1 MLLAKKSLLNKI
13 KINKSLKLILV
24 MTVISV
30 FMLGI
35 STPIINAQ
43 AVQTQGY
50 MKNND
55 GLFMS
60 LTPSRIL
67 DTREGNGATKAPLNS
82 GQTISVQITGKGGV
96 PASNVRAVVM
106 NVTAVDPTVTGHAR
120 IWPSDTAMP
129 NASSLNF
136 TAKQNVANSVTV
148 PVGKDGKVK
157 LYNSIGSTQYL
168 MDVAGYYIDYESGD
182 SVVDL
187 FADIKSNVGKLHQYT
202 PIEFSATKLPQNDT
216 WNLQYTSNILL
227 NNSNYTFYNVN
238 YSSISKKLNFYV
250 DGTNFSECEPT
261 SCKVLSNKIKAQDN
275 LASMSLDLKLNN
287 PYKITFNY
295 AKDKSGM
302 PNGWITV
309 ILVDPSS
316 TMASEPLF
324 ATKIASNN
332 QNASVVSETHY
343 QRISKS
349 IKDDIGYSC
358 DKVDPLTVSIP
369 RVLSARS
376 GAIGNSSCPG
386 NVSTKIASNST
397 LFNLGIPKA
406 QRDSIKPI
414 ANISKNNEA
423 YITISGSDNIA
434 LSNARIKIES
444 VDNGLTVDTSNY
456 PTEGIDLPLNMN
468 ESKFAKNI
476 SLTTDMQLQKG
487 LTYQATLYLYD
498 TSGNMQDKTF
508 KFIY

>member
-1 MLLAKKSLLNKI
+1 MLLAKKSLLNII

-43 AVQTQGY
+43 TVQTQGY

-106 NVTAVDPTVTGHAR
+106 NVTAVDPTSTGHAR

-157 LYNSIGSTQYL
+157 LYNSAGSTQYL
-168 MDVAGYYIDYESGD
+168 MDVAGYYVDYESGD
-182 SVVDL
+182 NVIDL
-187 FADIKSNVGKLHQYT
+187 FADYNNNFGKLHQYN
-202 PIEFSATKLPQNDT
+202 PIEFSATQIPQNDI
-216 WNLQYTSNILL
+216 WNLQYSTNILL
-227 NNSNYTFYNVN
+227 DNLNYASYFIY
-238 YSSISKKLNFYV
+238 YSSLSKKLDFYV
-250 DGTNFSECEPT
+250 DGTNFSYCEPAN
-261 SCKVLSNKIKAQDN
+261 CKILSNKIKALDN
-275 LASMSLDLKLNN
+275 LASMNLDLKQNN

-295 AKDKSGM
+295 AKDKLGM

-309 ILVDPSS
+309 NLVDPSS
-316 TMASEPLF
+316 TVASEPLF
-324 ATKIASNN
+324 ATKIAGNN
-332 QNASVVSETHY
+332 QNASILSESHN
-343 QRISKS
+343 QRITKT

-376 GAIGNSSCPG
+376 GAIGNSNCPG
-386 NVSTKIASNST
+386 IVSA
-397 LFNLGIPKA
+397 
-406 QRDSIKPI
+406 
-414 ANISKNNEA
+414 
-423 YITISGSDNIA
+423 
-434 LSNARIKIES
+434 
-444 VDNGLTVDTSNY
+444 
-456 PTEGIDLPLNMN
+456 
-468 ESKFAKNI
+468 
-476 SLTTDMQLQKG
+476 
-487 LTYQATLYLYD
+487 
-498 TSGNMQDKTF
+498 
-508 KFIY
+508 